1 MRASRIDRECVVTGL
16 LTAADLMGN
25 AAFADAIDPYQFLSV
40 AGIARARPDAVI
52 GVVLDGVT
60 PRAAVG
66 AILTVQTGA
75 AAGREL
81 LSLGGGEGVI
91 VAAGGRRNM
100 SVGFEDVVVGDTVH
114 VDNRDY
120 LAYTNFTRHQN
131 DDYPELDVFRVD
143 GRPVYPQR
151 AQATG
156 SPDLYF
162 VAPYEAAFD
171 QKMIVV
177 QNTHDAQCWP
187 CATENLRRL
196 VTARRG
202 SDRRSAG
209 VVHPARDAPPH
220 GAACERGPRP
230 VRSTRLVDYRGHV
243 HQAVRDMIAWVED
256 GTEPPAD
263 TAYARTADGAVV
275 LPLDAAER
283 QRHPARRAP
292 RA

>member
-1 MRASRIDRECVVTGL
+1 M
-16 LTAADLMGN
+16 
-25 AAFADAIDPYQFLSV
+25 

-120 LAYTNFTRHQN
+120 LAYAQLHASSERRL
-131 DDYPELDVFRVD
+131 PRARRVPRR
-143 GRPVYPQR
+143 RPSGLPAAR
-151 AQATG
+151 QATG

-196 VTARRG
+196 ITRG
-202 SDRRSAG
+202 AG
-209 VVHPARDAPPH
+209 VMPICACGSPSTRCTSPR
-220 GAACERGPRP
+220 AACGTRGRGRCGARASSTTAGTCTRP
-230 VRSTRLVDYRGHV
+230 CAT
-243 HQAVRDMIAWVED
+243 
-256 GTEPPAD
+256 
-263 TAYARTADGAVV
+263 
-275 LPLDAAER
+275 
-283 QRHPARRAP
+283 
-292 RA
+292 